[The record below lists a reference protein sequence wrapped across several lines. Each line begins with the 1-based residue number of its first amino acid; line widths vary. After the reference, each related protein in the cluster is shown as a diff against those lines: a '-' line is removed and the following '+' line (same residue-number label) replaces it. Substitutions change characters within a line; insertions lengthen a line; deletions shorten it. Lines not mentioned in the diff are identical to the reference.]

1 MITTLTTRIANSVAP
16 NLYDLVEFPGGYIEH
31 FIERR
36 GHNRGGF
43 YLDAHIM
50 RAGAALEYAVR
61 TIATPSL
68 IRLDNAPREGRVII
82 RLGVD
87 CDPYQVLSAA
97 GDSAYLP
104 GAAEA
109 LQIKIE
115 ASVLC
120 HIRLI
125 IYPQPHPHGTP
136 PHRARDAA

>member
-1 MITTLTTRIANSVAP
+1 MIDLTTRIADSVAP

-43 YLDAHIM
+43 YLDVHIL
-50 RAGAALEYAVR
+50 RAGAALEYA
-61 TIATPSL
+61 TEAIAGGGL
-68 IRLDNAPREGRVII
+68 IRLDNAPRSGEVCIRV
-82 RLGVD
+82 GVG

-104 GAAEA
+104 TVSGA
-109 LQIKIE
+109 LRLKIE

-125 IYPQPHPHGTP
+125 IYPESPHGTP